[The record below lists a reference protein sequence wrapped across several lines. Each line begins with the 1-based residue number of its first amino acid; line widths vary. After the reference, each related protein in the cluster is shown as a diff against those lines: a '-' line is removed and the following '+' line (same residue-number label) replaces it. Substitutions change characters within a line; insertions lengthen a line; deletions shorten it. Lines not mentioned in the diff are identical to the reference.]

1 MPKTV
6 CKNEPMVDSP
16 SLGGKPRAEY
26 AQRLAER
33 REGAEAQ
40 ESRHRTLGYIR
51 IGVSVAAV
59 VFAFVVFDQGAL
71 WALWWL
77 LIPVAAVIWLG
88 DRLRGVEDARRRAT
102 RGVAFYGRALGRLE
116 GRWAGQGE
124 SGSRFLDEHHLY
136 SSDLDIFGEGSLFQ
150 LLSSARTSMGEEV
163 LAAWLTAPA
172 APDVVGERQQ
182 AVVELAPRLELRE
195 DLAALGEELLT
206 GIHGEE
212 LMAWGEGEPVLKPS
226 PFRIVACFLSVLGA
240 LAGCAVVTYF
250 MSVLGFYDLPG
261 WAQIGLITYFWITV
275 VLIGGVSWRFR
286 KRTQKIIGSLEVSAK
301 DLGLLAGVIG
311 RLEAEQFASP
321 RLAELRAALDVEGQP
336 PSRRIARLNLL
347 TDLADSR
354 RNQMMGLIGPL
365 ALWDLHLSYAIE
377 DWRRVS
383 GPALRRWLTAVAEM
397 EALSSV
403 AGYHYEHPDYV
414 FAELTSESPSIEGE
428 ALGHPLLGEH
438 EAVTNDLRIG
448 GSPCVLVV
456 SGSNMSGKSTMLRTI
471 GMNAVLAQAG
481 APVRARRLRL
491 STLAISA
498 SIRTQDSLQEG
509 TSRFYAEIT
518 RLHQIMEKAAESPP
532 VLFLIDEF
540 LHGTNSH
547 DRRIG
552 AEAIV
557 RSLVE
562 RGAIGLVT
570 THDLALAHIAD
581 NLGPR
586 GVNVHFEDHLE
597 DGRMRFD
604 YKMRPGIVKKSNA
617 IELMRSVGLDV

>member
-102 RGVAFYGRALGRLE
+102 RSVAFYGRALGTPRKA
-116 GRWAGQGE
+116 AGPARANPE
-124 SGSRFLDEHHLY
+124 VA
-136 SSDLDIFGEGSLFQ
+136 SSMNITCTPPTSTSSGEGSLFQ

-570 THDLALAHIAD
+570 TRLSPCPHRRQPRSAGSERSLRGPSRRRPYALR
-581 NLGPR
+581 LQ
-586 GVNVHFEDHLE
+586 
-597 DGRMRFD
+597 
-604 YKMRPGIVKKSNA
+604 NA
-617 IELMRSVGLDV
+617 PWHRQEE